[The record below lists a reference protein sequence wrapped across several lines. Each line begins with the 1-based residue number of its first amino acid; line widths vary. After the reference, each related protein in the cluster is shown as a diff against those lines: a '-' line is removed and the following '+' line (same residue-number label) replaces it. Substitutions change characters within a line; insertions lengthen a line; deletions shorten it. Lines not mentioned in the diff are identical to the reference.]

1 MAPPTSLS
9 QLLEESSTLQTPSQP
24 RLQALYTFT
33 SNQELTNP
41 AGYEANLRW
50 WSSVLEE
57 SLREGLLG
65 RGSDSTTVDRLGF
78 EVDKEAL
85 GRAFEWTAGGLTG
98 TGRPKGLASVV
109 VSLSLQSSAV
119 LPEWFSC

>member
-1 MAPPTSLS
+1 M
-9 QLLEESSTLQTPSQP
+9 ED
-24 RLQALYTFT
+24 
-33 SNQELTNP
+33 
-41 AGYEANLRW
+41 
-50 WSSVLEE
+50 